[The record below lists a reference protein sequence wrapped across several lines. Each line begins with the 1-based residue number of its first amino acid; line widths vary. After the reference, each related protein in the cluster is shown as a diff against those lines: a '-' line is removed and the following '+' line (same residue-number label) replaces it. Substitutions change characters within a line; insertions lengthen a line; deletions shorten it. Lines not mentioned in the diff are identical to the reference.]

1 MVSPYCP
8 FLFSRKE
15 IIKFSEVALASVPCN
30 FLTGCIVVARRYRS
44 WNTTNTTTDICLLVK
59 NCNKNTETKCKV
71 CSNFFLSAVWT
82 LSHWQGDNFTHLM
95 LITMLFHVQSGGHQE
110 PWNEV
115 GSQSLTKGISGIWA
129 GNLPIPSV
137 TCNPTMS
144 HYVML
149 IWQQYYSG
157 KKH

>member
-1 MVSPYCP
+1 MHLLVFQKRNYQVFWSSFGICPLQFRDWLYCG
-8 FLFSRKE
+8 RAK
-15 IIKFSEVALASVPCN
+15 IW
-30 FLTGCIVVARRYRS
+30 S
-44 WNTTNTTTDICLLVK
+44 WSTTNTTTDICLLVK

-95 LITMLFHVQSGGHQE
+95 LITMLFHVRSGGHQE